1 MFILKINNL
10 VVIISL
16 KKRKR
21 VKESKKDQIM
31 KTALKL
37 FAKKGFFN
45 TTISD
50 IAKEMGMSVGN
61 MYNYFPSK
69 ESLAKELL
77 IYTSKKFGEEIRKI
91 NEMNISTKEKIKKIV
106 ELYFRM
112 AEEEPE
118 LVDYFMRVYLSNKE
132 IFANGCEGM
141 LCVSAF
147 VTEIMIFFEEGVR
160 KKELK
165 NQDFFAAF
173 GLFMGYI
180 GGLTFL
186 SKENILPK
194 PLSEY
199 VESVSENIYNALK
212 A

>member
-1 MFILKINNL
+1 M
-10 VVIISL
+10 
-16 KKRKR
+16 
-21 VKESKKDQIM
+21 QI
-31 KTALKL
+31 A
-37 FAKKGFFN
+37 
-45 TTISD
+45 D

-77 IYTSKKFGEEIRKI
+77 IYTSKLFGEELKKI
-91 NEMNISTKEKIKKIV
+91 NEMDIPTKEKIKKIV
-106 ELYFRM
+106 ELYFKKTKS
-112 AEEEPE
+112 EPE

-132 IFANGCEGM
+132 IFNNGCEGM

-165 NQDFFAAF
+165 NQDFFSAF
-173 GLFMGYI
+173 GLFMGYL
-180 GGLTFL
+180 GGLVFL
-186 SKENILPK
+186 YREGILGK
-194 PLSEY
+194 DIEEY
-199 VESVSENIYNALK
+199 IEPVSENIYNALK

>member
-1 MFILKINNL
+1 VSKEA
-10 VVIISL
+10 
-16 KKRKR
+16 KK
-21 VKESKKDQIM
+21 EQIM
-31 KTALKL
+31 KTALEL
-37 FAKKGFFN
+37 FAKKGFYT
-45 TTISD
+45 TTIAD
-50 IAKEMGMSVGN
+50 IAREMGMSVGN

-91 NEMNISTKEKIKKIV
+91 NEMDITSREKIRKIV
-106 ELYFRM
+106 ELYFKK
-112 AEEEPE
+112 AKTEPE

-132 IFANGCEGM
+132 IFNNGCEGM

-180 GGLTFL
+180 GGLAFL
-186 SKENILPK
+186 NREGILGK
-194 PLSEY
+194 DLDEY
-199 VESVSENIYNALK
+199 VEPVSENIYNALK

>member
-1 MFILKINNL
+1 MKLYYNNT
-10 VVIISL
+10 
-16 KKRKR
+16 KKGAK
-21 VKESKKDQIM
+21 VSKEEKKELIM
-31 KTALKL
+31 KTALNL
-37 FAKKGFFN
+37 FADQGFYN
-45 TTISD
+45 TTIAD
-50 IAKEMGMSVGN
+50 IAKAMDMSVGN
-61 MYNYFPSK
+61 VYNYFPSK

-77 IYTSKKFGEEIRKI
+77 IYSSKRFGDEIRKI
-91 NEMNISTKEKIKKIV
+91 NEMDIHSKEKIKKIV
-106 ELYFRM
+106 ELYFNISIN
-112 AEEEPE
+112 EPE

-160 KKELK
+160 RKELK

-180 GGLTFL
+180 GGLAFLNKEGIL
-186 SKENILPK
+186 SKNLIDYVK
-194 PLSEY
+194 P
-199 VESVSENIYNALK
+199 VSENIYNALK

>member
-1 MFILKINNL
+1 VKLYYNNR
-10 VVIISL
+10 
-16 KKRKR
+16 KKGIK
-21 VKESKKDQIM
+21 VSKEEKKELIM
-31 KTALKL
+31 KTALNL
-37 FAKKGFFN
+37 FAKQGFYN
-45 TTISD
+45 TTIAD

-77 IYTSKKFGEEIRKI
+77 IYTSKKFGEEIKKI
-91 NEMNISTKEKIKKIV
+91 NEMDIHSREKIKKIV
-106 ELYFRM
+106 KLYFET
-112 AEEEPE
+112 AINEPE
-118 LVDYFMRVYLSNKE
+118 LIDYFMRVYLSNKE

-160 KKELK
+160 RKELK

-180 GGLTFL
+180 GGLAFL
-186 SKENILPK
+186 NKEGILTK
-194 PLSEY
+194 SLLEY
-199 VESVSENIYNALK
+199 IEPVSENIYNALK

>member
-1 MFILKINNL
+1 MKEA
-10 VVIISL
+10 
-16 KKRKR
+16 KKQ
-21 VKESKKDQIM
+21 EIM

-37 FAKKGFFN
+37 FAKKGFYN
-45 TTISD
+45 TTIAD

-61 MYNYFPSK
+61 MYNYFHSK

-77 IYTSKKFGEEIRKI
+77 MYISKLFGDKIRKI
-91 NEMNISTKEKIKKIV
+91 NESNLSTKEKIKQIV
-106 ELYFRM
+106 EIYFTM

-118 LVDYFMRVYLSNKE
+118 LVDYFLRVYLSNKE

-141 LCVSAF
+141 LCVSPF
-147 VTEIMIFFEEGVR
+147 VTEIMMFFEEGVR

-165 NQDFFAAF
+165 NQDFFVAF

-180 GGLTFL
+180 GGLAFL
-186 SKENILPK
+186 RGEGIIPNSLQNYIDA
-194 PLSEY
+194 
-199 VESVSENIYNALK
+199 VSENIYNALK

>member
-1 MFILKINNL
+1 MRE
-10 VVIISL
+10 
-16 KKRKR
+16 KKKL
-21 VKESKKDQIM
+21 EIM
-31 KTALKL
+31 HTALKL

-45 TTISD
+45 TTIAD

-77 IYTSKKFGEEIRKI
+77 LYTARIFGDEIKKI
-91 NEMNISTKEKIKKIV
+91 NEMDISTKEKIKKIV
-106 ELYFRM
+106 ELYFKK
-112 AEEEPE
+112 AKEEPE

-132 IFANGCEGM
+132 IFSNGCEGM
-141 LCVSAF
+141 LCVSPF

-180 GGLTFL
+180 GGLAFL
-186 SKENILPK
+186 NRENILGK
-194 PLSEY
+194 SLDEY
-199 VESVSENIYNALK
+199 IEPVSENIYNALK

>member
-1 MFILKINNL
+1 VSKEA
-10 VVIISL
+10 
-16 KKRKR
+16 KK
-21 VKESKKDQIM
+21 EQIM
-31 KTALKL
+31 KTALEL
-37 FAKKGFFN
+37 FAKKGFYT
-45 TTISD
+45 TTIAD
-50 IAKEMGMSVGN
+50 IAREMGMSVGN

-77 IYTSKKFGEEIRKI
+77 IYTSKKFGDEIKKI
-91 NEMNISTKEKIKKIV
+91 NEMDITSKEKIRKIV
-106 ELYFRM
+106 ELYFNM
-112 AEEEPE
+112 AKKEPE

-132 IFANGCEGM
+132 IFNNGCEGM

-180 GGLTFL
+180 GGLAFL
-186 SKENILPK
+186 FREGILGK
-194 PLSEY
+194 DLEEY
-199 VESVSENIYNALK
+199 IEPVSENIYNALK

>member
-1 MFILKINNL
+1 
-10 VVIISL
+10 
-16 KKRKR
+16 
-21 VKESKKDQIM
+21 
-31 KTALKL
+31 
-37 FAKKGFFN
+37 
-45 TTISD
+45 
-50 IAKEMGMSVGN
+50 MGMSVGN

-77 IYTSKKFGEEIRKI
+77 IYTSKKFGDEIRKI
-91 NEMNISTKEKIKKIV
+91 NEMDITSKEKIKKIV
-106 ELYFRM
+106 ELYFKK
-112 AEEEPE
+112 AIEEPE

-132 IFANGCEGM
+132 IFNNGCEGM

-180 GGLTFL
+180 GGLAFL
-186 SKENILPK
+186 NKEKILGK
-194 PLSEY
+194 PLKDY
-199 VESVSENIYNALK
+199 IDQISENIYNALK

>member
-1 MFILKINNL
+1 VKLYYNNR
-10 VVIISL
+10 
-16 KKRKR
+16 KKGIK
-21 VKESKKDQIM
+21 VSKEEKKELIM
-31 KTALKL
+31 KTALNL
-37 FAKKGFFN
+37 FAKQGFYN
-45 TTISD
+45 TTIAD

-77 IYTSKKFGEEIRKI
+77 IYSSKRFGNEIKKI
-91 NEMNISTKEKIKKIV
+91 NEMDIHSREKIKKIV
-106 ELYFRM
+106 ELYFET
-112 AEEEPE
+112 AINEPE
-118 LVDYFMRVYLSNKE
+118 LIDYFMRVYLSNKE

-160 KKELK
+160 RKELK

-180 GGLTFL
+180 GGLAFL
-186 SKENILPK
+186 NKEGILTK
-194 PLSEY
+194 SLLEY
-199 VESVSENIYNALK
+199 IEPVSENIYNALK

>member
-1 MFILKINNL
+1 MKLYYNNR
-10 VVIISL
+10 
-16 KKRKR
+16 KKG
-21 VKESKKDQIM
+21 VKVSKEEKKELIM
-31 KTALKL
+31 KTALNL
-37 FAKKGFFN
+37 FAKRGFYN
-45 TTISD
+45 TTIAD

-91 NEMNISTKEKIKKIV
+91 NEMDIHSREKIKKIV
-106 ELYFRM
+106 KLYFET
-112 AEEEPE
+112 AINEPE
-118 LVDYFMRVYLSNKE
+118 LIDYFMRVYLSNKE

-160 KKELK
+160 RKELK

-180 GGLTFL
+180 GGLAFL
-186 SKENILPK
+186 NKEGILTKSLNDYIEP
-194 PLSEY
+194 
-199 VESVSENIYNALK
+199 VSENIYNALK

>member
-1 MFILKINNL
+1 MSKEE
-10 VVIISL
+10 
-16 KKRKR
+16 KKL
-21 VKESKKDQIM
+21 EIM
-31 KTALKL
+31 KTALNL
-37 FAKKGFFN
+37 FAKNGFYT
-45 TTISD
+45 TTIAD

-61 MYNYFPSK
+61 MYNYFHSK

-77 IYTSKKFGEEIRKI
+77 IYTSKIFGDEIRKI
-91 NEMNISTKEKIKKIV
+91 NDMNISSKEKIKKIV
-106 ELYFRM
+106 ELYFNM
-112 AEEEPE
+112 AKEEPE

-132 IFANGCEGM
+132 IFSNGCEGM

-180 GGLTFL
+180 GGLAFL
-186 SKENILPK
+186 FREGILGKDLDEYIK
-194 PLSEY
+194 P
-199 VESVSENIYNALK
+199 VSENIYNALK

>member
-1 MFILKINNL
+1 
-10 VVIISL
+10 
-16 KKRKR
+16 
-21 VKESKKDQIM
+21 M

-37 FAKKGFFN
+37 FAKQGFYN
-45 TTISD
+45 TTIAD

-77 IYTSKKFGEEIRKI
+77 LYSSNRFGEKLKEI
-91 NEMNISTKEKIKKIV
+91 NEMNIHAKEKIKKIV
-106 ELYFRM
+106 ELYFNM
-112 AEEEPE
+112 AEDEPE

-147 VTEIMIFFEEGVR
+147 VTEIMIFLEEGVR
-160 KKELK
+160 RKELK
-165 NQDFFAAF
+165 NQDFFSAF
-173 GLFMGYI
+173 GLFMGYL
-180 GGLTFL
+180 GGLVFL
-186 SKENILPK
+186 SKEGILPK
-194 PLSEY
+194 PLKEY
-199 VESVSENIYNALK
+199 IESVSENIYNALK

>member
-1 MFILKINNL
+1 MGDIFVKLYYNNTKKGLK
-10 VVIISL
+10 VSKEE
-16 KKRKR
+16 KK
-21 VKESKKDQIM
+21 ELIM
-31 KTALKL
+31 KTALNL
-37 FAKKGFFN
+37 FAEQGFYN
-45 TTISD
+45 TTIAD
-50 IAKEMGMSVGN
+50 IAKAMDMSVGN

-77 IYTSKKFGEEIRKI
+77 IYTSKKFGDAIRKI
-91 NEMNISTKEKIKKIV
+91 NEKEISSRDKITQIV
-106 ELYFRM
+106 ELYFSM
-112 AEEEPE
+112 ALNEPE

-160 KKELK
+160 RKELK

-173 GLFMGYI
+173 GLFMGYV
-180 GGLTFL
+180 GGLAFLNKEGIL
-186 SKENILPK
+186 SKDLMD
-194 PLSEY
+194 Y
-199 VESVSENIYNALK
+199 VEPVSENIYNALK

>member
-1 MFILKINNL
+1 MSKEA
-10 VVIISL
+10 
-16 KKRKR
+16 KK
-21 VKESKKDQIM
+21 EQIM
-31 KTALKL
+31 KTALEL
-37 FAKKGFFN
+37 FAKKGFYT
-45 TTISD
+45 TTIAD
-50 IAKEMGMSVGN
+50 IAREMGMSVGN

-77 IYTSKKFGEEIRKI
+77 IYTSKKFGDEIRKI
-91 NEMNISTKEKIKKIV
+91 NDMDISSKEKIKKIV
-106 ELYFRM
+106 ELYFKM
-112 AEEEPE
+112 AKTEPE

-132 IFANGCEGM
+132 IFNNGCEGM

-180 GGLTFL
+180 GGLAFL
-186 SKENILPK
+186 NREGILGK
-194 PLSEY
+194 DLDEY
-199 VESVSENIYNALK
+199 IEPVSENIYNALK

>member
-1 MFILKINNL
+1 MSKEE
-10 VVIISL
+10 
-16 KKRKR
+16 KKL
-21 VKESKKDQIM
+21 EIM
-31 KTALKL
+31 KTALNL
-37 FAKKGFFN
+37 FAKQGFYN
-45 TTISD
+45 TTIAD
-50 IAKEMGMSVGN
+50 IAREMGMSVGN

-77 IYTSKKFGEEIRKI
+77 IYTSKLFGEELKKI
-91 NEMNISTKEKIKKIV
+91 NEMDISSKEKIKKIV
-106 ELYFRM
+106 ELYFKK
-112 AEEEPE
+112 AKEEPE

-132 IFANGCEGM
+132 IFSNGCEGM

-173 GLFMGYI
+173 GLFMGYL
-180 GGLTFL
+180 GGLVFL
-186 SKENILPK
+186 YREGILGK
-194 PLSEY
+194 DIEEY
-199 VESVSENIYNALK
+199 IEVVSENIYNALK